1 MDLLTSL
8 LFIALAFYLGWV
20 LRGVV
25 VLSNL
30 SEDPDRII
38 KLLEKIK
45 KINEEETSTGSPA
58 NTTGTELRIERVGD
72 ILYAYSKDDNQFVAQ
87 GVDLASVLESAKK
100 RFPDTVFFG
109 NISKDNTAKELV

>member
-1 MDLLTSL
+1 MDLLTTL

-38 KLLEKIK
+38 KILEKIK
-45 KINEEETSTGSPA
+45 KINEEGQATTNSTNAS
-58 NTTGTELRIERVGD
+58 GTELRIERVGD

-87 GVDLASVLESAKK
+87 GTDLASVLESAKK
-100 RFPDTVFFG
+100 RFPGTVFFG
-109 NISKDNTAKELV
+109 NISKDNSAKELV

>member
-1 MDLLTSL
+1 MELLTIL
-8 LFIALAFYLGWV
+8 ILIGLAFYLGWV

-38 KLLEKIK
+38 KILEKIK
-45 KINEEETSTGSPA
+45 KINEEQSSSDPVIT
-58 NTTGTELRIERVGD
+58 NGTELRIERVGD
-72 ILYAYSKDDNQFVAQ
+72 ILYAYSKDDDQFVAQ
-87 GVDLASVLESAKK
+87 GADLASVLESAKK

-109 NISKDNTAKELV
+109 NISKDNPAKELV